1 VGSMVCGFVFYS
13 RQIRSLRF
21 VRWLLSRLP
30 FRSVLSQISEAI
42 YVYRFHP
49 REVILA
55 VLASLAV
62 HVCVVAMNLLLA
74 RALIPGDLPWVNF
87 FFLIP
92 LAQIAMAIPINPPGA
107 LGTAEG
113 IYGYLLHLAGLEQGA
128 LVCLLQRFTYY
139 LWALL
144 GCYCYLKRKVKVAR
158 AVDAVRHDEK
168 EHREGACEVAA
179 APVAFVEP

>member
-1 VGSMVCGFVFYS
+1 L
-13 RQIRSLRF
+13 RQVSD
-21 VRWLLSRLP
+21 
-30 FRSVLSQISEAI
+30 AI
-42 YVYRFHP
+42 YIYRFHP
-49 REVILA
+49 REVLLA

-62 HVCVVAMNLLLA
+62 HVCVVTMNLLLA
-74 RALIPGDLPWVNF
+74 RAVIPGDLPWINF

-113 IYGYLLHLAGLEQGA
+113 AYGYLLHLAGLEQGA

-144 GCYCYLKRKVKVAR
+144 GCYCYVKRKVKVAE
-158 AVDAVRHDEK
+158 AVEAVRHEDK
-168 EHREGACEVAA
+168 EPGEGACAVAVAPAA
-179 APVAFVEP
+179 AVEP